1 MTNEEV
7 NIRINKKFEEDNKM
21 ENGIVNWF
29 NAEKGFGFIE
39 RENGNGDLF
48 VHFQNIDM
56 DGYKTLEK
64 GQNVEFEIE
73 KTEKG
78 EQAIHVRVIEE

>member
-1 MTNEEV
+1 MTNEEA

-64 GQNVEFEIE
+64 GQKVEFEVE
-73 KTEKG
+73 KTAKG
-78 EQAIHVRVIEE
+78 NQAVHVKIIKE